1 MMLDTLILLFNYSK
15 KIDNS
20 LESDIYKTM
29 ELILTRGEL
38 SFGFMNFDGFQELK
52 HKL

>member
-1 MMLDTLILLFNYSK
+1 MLDILFLLFNYSK

-20 LESDIYKTM
+20 LENNIYKTM

-38 SFGFMNFDGFQELK
+38 SFGLMNFDSYDSLK
-52 HKL
+52 